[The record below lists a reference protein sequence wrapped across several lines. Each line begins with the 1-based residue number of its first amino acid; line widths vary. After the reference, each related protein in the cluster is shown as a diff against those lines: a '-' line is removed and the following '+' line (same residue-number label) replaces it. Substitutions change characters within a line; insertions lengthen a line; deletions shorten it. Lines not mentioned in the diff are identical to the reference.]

1 MADGN
6 VNSARGVKVVEVD
19 RNVEM
24 ALYDNLPRRWRELIG
39 SLPILQQIAPIL
51 QYRAALGEEHAFQE
65 VVKIFSAKF
74 PGWEPP
80 VQGAPVFN
88 TGVRACRRRP
98 VSRRTARVRRAI
110 GG

>member
-1 MADGN
+1 MMPGGN
-6 VNSARGVKVVEVD
+6 VNAARGVPVVEVD

-24 ALYDNLPRRWRELIG
+24 ALYDSLPQRWRELIA

-51 QYRAALGEEHAFQE
+51 QYRAVLGEERAFQE
-65 VVKIFSAKF
+65 VVKIFRAKF

-80 VQGAPVFN
+80 PQSPLPSPSAQARIFGRVKER
-88 TGVRACRRRP
+88 T
-98 VSRRTARVRRAI
+98 RRTI